1 VPEAKP
7 PRAGRRIAAALRAL
21 TGRRP
26 KVAAEDRTGEAV
38 AEDLS
43 GRAGA
48 EDRTDGEPDAAED
61 TPAPTSGEEAA
72 ARIDAAR
79 ARLRATIA
87 APDDDEE
94 SPENEKRG
102 P

>member
-1 VPEAKP
+1 MPEAKRAKP
-7 PRAGRRIAAALRAL
+7 PGAGRRIAAVLRAL

-26 KVAAEDRTGEAV
+26 KETAAEDPA
-38 AEDLS
+38 
-43 GRAGA
+43 RATT
-48 EDRTDGEPDAAED
+48 ENPS
-61 TPAPTSGEEAA
+61 APTSGEEAA

-94 SPENEKRG
+94 EPAENEKRG